1 VKETEEHFHSTPFDT
16 TSPGVSQSKE
26 CTPLVETSLRI
37 DAALD
42 ILSTAVQVTWL
53 SKPEEANE
61 NWAAGS
67 IEHPPRQDNNNTT
80 YE

>member
-1 VKETEEHFHSTPFDT
+1 
-16 TSPGVSQSKE
+16 
-26 CTPLVETSLRI
+26 LRI